1 MHKLPSCQSEE
12 SLISRDSTEVAQ
24 AVFVFQCCMYLAA
37 RLQYWALCSGTNVNL
52 CSAGTECEGERSGCP
67 RIPARWKPIHSERH
81 SGYRGR
87 SQARWGQACGREE
100 WWRESFLC
108 LKRSAYVVKWEP
120 AVNLAA
126 HFKTLW
132 SRRAHCILIR
142 CVLIRI
148 RDSWD
153 LSDTVPWIFTF
164 FYSWLTDI
172 RFCSPTFC
180 LKSGF
185 SLVRF
190 VLKALRLIIV
200 DVDHIWVNS
209 VNLAAKCLHNH
220 F

>member
-37 RLQYWALCSGTNVNL
+37 RLQYWALCSGTNVNP

-108 LKRSAYVVKWEP
+108 LKRSAYVVRVRACSE
-120 AVNLAA
+120 LGS
-126 HFKTLW
+126 TLQNFMEQTCTLHPNT
-132 SRRAHCILIR
+132 S
-142 CVLIRI
+142 CVLIR
-148 RDSWD
+148 D
-153 LSDTVPWIFTF
+153 
-164 FYSWLTDI
+164 
-172 RFCSPTFC
+172 
-180 LKSGF
+180 SGF
-185 SLVRF
+185 LRF
-190 VLKALRLIIV
+190 VRHCALNFYIFLFLAHRYKILLAYILFKERFLIGSLCSQSAQI
-200 DVDHIWVNS
+200 
-209 VNLAAKCLHNH
+209 NH
-220 F
+220 SRCWSHLGKQCKFSCQMFT